1 MSNIPPKRTSLIQ
14 KLVEVIMCFFLF
26 ELLDASL
33 GLLEVLCLELLFAL
47 LGDQLLTLVLE
58 VG

>member
-14 KLVEVIMCFFLF
+14 ELVEVIMCFFLF

-33 GLLEVLCLELLFAL
+33 GLLEVLGLELLFAL
-47 LGDQLLTLVLE
+47 LGDQLLSLVLE